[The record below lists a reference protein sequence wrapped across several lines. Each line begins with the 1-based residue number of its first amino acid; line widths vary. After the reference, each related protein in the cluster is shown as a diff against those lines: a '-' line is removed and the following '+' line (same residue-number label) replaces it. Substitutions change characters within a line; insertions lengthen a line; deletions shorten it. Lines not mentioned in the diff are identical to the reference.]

1 MDNPT
6 YLALSRQ
13 SGLLQEMQVVANN
26 IGAIGAARCCQHHN
40 RYE

>member
-13 SGLLQEMQVVANN
+13 SGLLKEMQVVANN
-26 IGAIGAARCCQHHN
+26 IANASTTGARG
-40 RYE
+40 